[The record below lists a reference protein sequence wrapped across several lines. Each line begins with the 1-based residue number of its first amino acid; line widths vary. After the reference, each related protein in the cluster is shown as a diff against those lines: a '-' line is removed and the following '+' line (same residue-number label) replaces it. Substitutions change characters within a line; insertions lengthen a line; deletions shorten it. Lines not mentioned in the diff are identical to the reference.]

1 MTNPTREVHLP
12 EDLCRAAENRYGARF
27 CSAEAL
33 LTFVLQELTR
43 VDSLQLDQREQRI
56 IEDRL
61 RGLGYI

>member
-27 CSAEAL
+27 GTLDHL
-33 LTFVLQELTR
+33 LTFVLTELTR
-43 VDSLQLDQREQRI
+43 DDSVRLDQKEQQI
-56 IEDRL
+56 LEERL